1 MISSVVDLLSCVPRN
16 GGQSR
21 TPPSTRHAYVGDE
34 QAEVRRVIGYID
46 SSLPEWPDNEVAVHR
61 HAMQLRYVLVRLVL
75 YYSATVDSSCDR
87 LVALASLYNVTAI
100 VVPSLEHIG
109 GSPERFRHVCTVET
123 VSPALTF
130 ARDGALEG
138 EG

>member
-1 MISSVVDLLSCVPRN
+1 MISNVVDLLSCGSHN

-21 TPPSTRHAYVGDE
+21 TPLSTRHAYAGDGPV
-34 QAEVRRVIGYID
+34 EVRRAIGYIN
-46 SSLPEWPDNEVAVHR
+46 SSLPGWQANEVAVHR
-61 HAMQLRYVLVRLVL
+61 HAMQLGYVLVRLVL

-87 LVALASLYNVTAI
+87 LASLASLYDVTAI

-109 GSPERFRHVCTVET
+109 GSPERFRHVCTIET
-123 VSPALTF
+123 VSSALTF
-130 ARDGALEG
+130 ARAGALEG